1 MVFGVPLRSFG
12 FFVALG
18 FLVGVQLAG
27 RLSRTY
33 GSDPENDAERIPDL
47 SWTVLL
53 GVLIG
58 ARLAYVLVNLDVFL
72 DNPVSIL
79 KIWEGGLVMYGGL
92 ILALILGLRKT
103 RSLQM
108 NPLQTADYS
117 LTAAFLGQAIGRFG
131 CLAVGDDFGKVVAKN
146 ADGTAPWWSVTFD
159 SPLRNG
165 SAFPPYLT
173 DIPLQPTQM
182 YMSLKAFILFVVGM
196 WLLKRKKFHG
206 QVMLVLMGGYALL
219 RSIVEIFRGDA
230 QARGGIFKDGLSP
243 ADVGQ
248 RLHELGVAT
257 PSGQIVDYQGFR
269 QLLLNGTDGVQ
280 PELLIS
286 TSQMVAA
293 VSFVV
298 VAFFYTR
305 LAKRNDLRV
314 TPDIPI
320 QTK

>member
-27 RLSRTY
+27 RLSRKY
-33 GSDPENDAERIPDL
+33 GSDPELDADRIPDL

-58 ARLAYVLVNLDVFL
+58 ARIAYVLVNLDVFL
-72 DNPVSIL
+72 DDPVAIL

-103 RSLQM
+103 RKLQM
-108 NPLQTADYS
+108 KPLQTADYA
-117 LTAAFLGQAIGRFG
+117 LTAAFLGQAVGRFG
-131 CLAVGDDFGKVVAKN
+131 CLAVGDDFGKPVALN
-146 ADGTAPWWSVTFD
+146 ADGSAPWWAVTFD

-173 DIPLQPTQM
+173 DIALHPTQM
-182 YMSLKAFILFVVGM
+182 YMSLKAFVLFAFGM

-206 QVMLVLMGGYALL
+206 QVMLSLMAGYAVL

-230 QARGGIFKDGLSP
+230 QARGGIFKQGLAP
-243 ADVGQ
+243 EDVGQ

-257 PSGQIVDYQGFR
+257 PSGRIVDFSGYQK
-269 QLLLNGTDGVQ
+269 LVMDGVEGVQ
-280 PELLIS
+280 AELLIS
-286 TSQMVAA
+286 TSQMVAM
-293 VSFVV
+293 VTFVIMV
-298 VAFFYTR
+298 VFYKR
-305 LAKRNDLRV
+305 LSGRADLQV
-314 TPDIPI
+314 TPEIPV
-320 QTK
+320 KLD